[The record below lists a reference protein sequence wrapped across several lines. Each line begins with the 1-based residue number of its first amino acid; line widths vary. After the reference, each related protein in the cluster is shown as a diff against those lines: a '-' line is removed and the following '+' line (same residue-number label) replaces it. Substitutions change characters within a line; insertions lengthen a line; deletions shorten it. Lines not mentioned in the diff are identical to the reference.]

1 MIAVP
6 FFLYIFPSV
15 AFLFSVR
22 FSVGAAARPGHPL
35 SVICVPLAPLSWP
48 KCTYYYNKTLIF
60 EGSDGAPKV
69 AFEEHLGALLGAS
82 LGPSGAPLAPWWA
95 SASILRR
102 PKVLTGT
109 RLVLLDPP
117 WGPLLLPGS
126 LWASILAPNRDLLGT
141 TFNQLGPI

>member
-1 MIAVP
+1 MMVMHY
-6 FFLYIFPSV
+6 FHYISLPLASWIPIM
-15 AFLFSVR
+15 FSVC
-22 FSVGAAARPGHPL
+22 AAVRPGHPL
-35 SVICVPLAPLSWP
+35 SVICVPLAPVSWP
-48 KCTYYYNKTLIF
+48 KCTYYCNKTMNF
-60 EGSDGAPKV
+60 EGAAGAPKV

-82 LGPSGAPLAPWWA
+82 LGLSGAPLAPWWA
-95 SASILRR
+95 SASTLPR